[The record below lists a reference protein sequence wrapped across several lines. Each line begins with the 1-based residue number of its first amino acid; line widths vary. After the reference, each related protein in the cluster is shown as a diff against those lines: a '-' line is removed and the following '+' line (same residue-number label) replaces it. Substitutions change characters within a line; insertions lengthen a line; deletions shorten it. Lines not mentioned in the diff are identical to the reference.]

1 MEYVMTDLIG
11 KFEKIKGVVSCIYED
26 FDTLESIV
34 KSRAVAFG
42 LDVIG
47 DDGNDINGGSGGNE
61 GNSGNEGS
69 GGNEDNDGIVI
80 VVYDRNAV
88 KLGLIKVG
96 GHLTC
101 FGKYSGRIAAV
112 SNGNVVEG
120 KLFLCMGIMG
130 DADINEE
137 ELMKQ
142 GGIRLR

>member
-1 MEYVMTDLIG
+1 MTDLIG

-42 LDVIG
+42 LDVVGVKENMG
-47 DDGNDINGGSGGNE
+47 DKRSEDKSGNEGNEKSGGNE
-61 GNSGNEGS
+61 YN
-69 GGNEDNDGIVI
+69 GGRAV